1 MNTFFIPSRRVK
13 RLLHA
18 LADVFLVNWAL
29 GYLWD
34 IQVAYEAVADFNSL
48 GAVFAGSLGF
58 VDEDFLH
65 KFLKQWG
72 RQGIHF
78 QELSHC
84 L

>member
-34 IQVAYEAVADFNSL
+34 IQVAYEAIADFNAL

-58 VDEDFLH
+58 VDEDFFYQL
-65 KFLKQWG
+65 
-72 RQGIHF
+72 R
-78 QELSHC
+78 
-84 L
+84 